1 MNSLVVHQEL
11 RAIIGMDTIVLYIDW
26 LQCCPRCGK
35 KRNDAATARG
45 CLIDLSA
52 GWGKA
57 ALNGIANQQPVIRQV
72 SHSQAPYNVPIM
84 LHREASTDT
93 QLLRVVAG
101 SSLSNALKQL

>member
-57 ALNGIANQQPVIRQV
+57 ALNGIANQQPVIRHV
-72 SHSQAPYNVPIM
+72 SHIQAPNNVPRM
-84 LHREASTDT
+84 LHREASIDR
-93 QLLRVVAG
+93 QLLRVVGVIA
-101 SSLSNALKQL
+101 LNAKEN